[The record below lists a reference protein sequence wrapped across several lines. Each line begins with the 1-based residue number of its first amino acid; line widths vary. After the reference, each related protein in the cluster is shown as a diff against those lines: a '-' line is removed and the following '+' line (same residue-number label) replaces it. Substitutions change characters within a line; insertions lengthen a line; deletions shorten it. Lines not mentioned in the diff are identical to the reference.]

1 MLEIL
6 VGFSIVAILLA
17 DIFQAV
23 LVPRFTPASLRLA
36 PLLIGRM
43 IWPVCRR
50 LALLMKN
57 ESVQDYYLGAF
68 APMAFVMIFLTWMV
82 AMTLAFGLIIHGL
95 GSEFH
100 PRIHEFHTAF
110 YLAGTS
116 LLTLGFG
123 DIVAKSFLGRIIVLL
138 GAVTGITVVAV
149 GVSFL
154 FSMQQSV
161 HNREIMVNAFQSR
174 IDKNCSAVSLL
185 LSYADRGITSLLA
198 TQINDWETW
207 AADVLSSHRS
217 FPLLCYFRSGHMCV
231 SWITVLGIMLDA
243 ANLFSTTINDPRFGH
258 SEFFLDIGCKL
269 VQFFKD
275 YLKLS
280 PENSCVSREEF
291 GAAFAL
297 LRDRGY
303 LMHEEEIAWER
314 FHITRSQYAPS
325 LNALAKNFVC
335 ATPGWLEQFRHVDLS
350 LNSEVSENQV
360 LTATLKK

>member
-6 VGFSIVAILLA
+6 IGFSIVAVLLA

-36 PLLIGRM
+36 PLLIGRI
-43 IWPVCRR
+43 IWPLCRR
-50 LALLMKN
+50 LALVMKN

-95 GSEFH
+95 GSEFR
-100 PRIHEFHTAF
+100 PCIHDFHTAV
-110 YLAGTS
+110 YVAGTS

-123 DIVAKSFLGRIIVLL
+123 DIIAKSFLGRIVVLL

-185 LSYADRGITSLLA
+185 LSYADRGITNLLA
-198 TQINDWETW
+198 AQINEWETW
-207 AADVLSSHRS
+207 AADVLSSHRA

-243 ANLFSTTINDPRFGH
+243 ANLLSTTINDRRFGH
-258 SEFFLDIGCKL
+258 ADFFLEIGCKL

-275 YLKLS
+275 YLNIE
-280 PENSCVSREEF
+280 PENSCIRREEF
-291 GAAFAL
+291 AEAFVL
-297 LRDRGY
+297 LKERGY
-303 LMHEEEIAWER
+303 LLHEEEIAWER
-314 FHITRSQYAPS
+314 FHITRSQYAPA
-325 LNALAKNFVC
+325 LNALAKTFVC
-335 ATPGWLEQFRHVDLS
+335 ATPGWTEQRRVS
-350 LNSEVSENQV
+350 VSASEEVETCSDVRIVASRE
-360 LTATLKK
+360 